1 MLDEAPI
8 DGGFELGLG
17 LIVHGKLLG
26 VGIKDIPT
34 RQPLP

>member
-1 MLDEAPI
+1 MFNQPTI
-8 DGGFELGLG
+8 NSSFQLGLS